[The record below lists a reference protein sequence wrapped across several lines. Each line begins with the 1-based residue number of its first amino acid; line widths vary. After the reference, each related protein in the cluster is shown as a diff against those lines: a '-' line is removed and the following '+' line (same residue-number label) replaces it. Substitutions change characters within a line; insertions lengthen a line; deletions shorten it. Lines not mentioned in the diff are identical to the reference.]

1 MDQSES
7 LEASVNSP
15 DSDHATGEPEV
26 KTIVEKELIENFENA
41 AVKSLV
47 IDETSQGYVV
57 HVTLTWRK
65 DGPLLLVK
73 YRSLEARAWQN
84 LNTLANYL
92 KELPNVPPLVVR
104 LLPPPEKKKHDPN
117 RKDNET

>member
-1 MDQSES
+1 MDQSEI
-7 LEASVNSP
+7 LQASVDSP
-15 DSDHATGEPEV
+15 DSQCTTGEAGV
-26 KTIVEKELIENFENA
+26 KTIVEKELTENFENA

-73 YRSLEARAWQN
+73 YRSPEARTWAN

-104 LLPPPEKKKHDPN
+104 LLPSRGKKKHELSRRED
-117 RKDNET
+117 ET